1 MAPRRRESKPADT
14 PEIPETGAT
23 SEPTADATPAR
34 PRRTRMTADATTP
47 AAGDGR
53 APRRRRVHSHAP
65 AASLALLAGS
75 QAGAEQPGSAEGSAP
90 DGETEGQP
98 TAGPAIPQI
107 LPVLP
112 LRGGTVVFPLA
123 VVPLLVGQERSIK
136 LIDDVMRGDRL
147 VALVAQ
153 TSDAQEQAG
162 PDDLHQIGTAG
173 VIHQL
178 MRGADGTIRLVV
190 QGLERIKLGEF
201 EQAEPYLKA
210 RVIVAAETI
219 STGVETQGLRRALV
233 DLFRRLVP
241 LVEELPNELVG
252 AVESLEDPRQ
262 LAYLV
267 ASTIPLPGPT
277 RQELLEED
285 VLDTKMQRLVE
296 LLQHELAVR
305 ELGQKITTETRERMT
320 KAQREYFLREQLRAI
335 RRELGEEEEN
345 GDLGQLRKR
354 IEEVGL
360 PEEARREADREL
372 GRLANVP
379 PASPE
384 HGIIRTYLDWMAS
397 LPWST
402 LTGGEI
408 DVPKARQI
416 LDEDH
421 YDLEKIKDRILEYL
435 AVKKLRQER
444 QATAAELV
452 EDGSVETPAPNTQ
465 SETPTDRVAREPILC
480 FVGPPGVG
488 KTSLGQSIARSLG
501 RKFVR
506 ISLGGVHDES
516 EIRGHRR
523 TYIGALPGRIIQS
536 IRRAEAR
543 DPVFMLDEI
552 DKVGADWRGDPS
564 SALLEVLDP
573 AQNHSFVDNYLGVG
587 FDLSQVLFLTTANT
601 LDTIPAPLR
610 DRMEVLPLSGYTDD
624 EKVQIAR
631 TYLVPKQLTAH
642 GLRPEELTIEEGALR
657 AVIRGYTREAG
668 VRNLDREVA
677 TLCRKVAREIAE
689 GRTEPKVLTADD
701 VVHYLGRLRFID
713 EVAERTERP
722 GVATGL
728 AWTPTGGDVLFVE
741 ATCMPSRNEQL
752 ILTGMLGDVMR
763 ESAQAALSYIRAYGG
778 RLVGPG
784 KNGALG
790 SKRSGRKN
798 GAAVPACADLDGS
811 VFEGA
816 TIHLHV
822 PAGAIPKDGPSA
834 GVTMLTALASLAT
847 GRPVRS
853 DLAMTGEL
861 TLRGKVL
868 PIGGV
873 KEKVL
878 AAHRAGIKT
887 ILLPRQNERELE
899 EDVPPE
905 LRESLTIHFVDTA
918 EEVLAH
924 ALEPAAERTKASAPR
939 SKGKATAAK
948 GGTGPRAA
956 RGKSA
961 AG

>member
-1 MAPRRRESKPADT
+1 MAPRRRAAKAKSPGDAPDT
-14 PEIPETGAT
+14 PETIAESTT
-23 SEPTADATPAR
+23 SETT
-34 PRRTRMTADATTP
+34 TTP
-47 AAGDGR
+47 EAAESGD
-53 APRRRRVHSHAP
+53 AP
-65 AASLALLAGS
+65 ASAGS
-75 QAGAEQPGSAEGSAP
+75 DAPTEAIASDRADGAEPDDGSQGQGAP
-90 DGETEGQP
+90 T
-98 TAGPAIPQI
+98 IPDT
-107 LPVLP
+107 LPVMP
-112 LRGGTVVFPLA
+112 LRGGTVIFPLA

-153 TSDAQEQAG
+153 QSDTPEQAG
-162 PDDLHQIGTAG
+162 PEHIHEIGTAG

-178 MRGADGTIRLVV
+178 MRSQDGTVRLVV
-190 QGLERIKLGEF
+190 QGLERIKVGEYL
-201 EQAEPYLKA
+201 QTEPYLKA
-210 RVIVAAETI
+210 RVSIAQETI
-219 STGVETQGLRRALV
+219 STGVETQALRRALV

-241 LVEELPNELVG
+241 LIEELPNELIG
-252 AVESLEDPRQ
+252 AVETLEDPRQ
-262 LAYLV
+262 VAYLV
-267 ASTIPLPGPT
+267 ASTIPLPGPV

-285 VLDTKMQRLVE
+285 VLDVKLQRLVE

-335 RRELGEEEEN
+335 RRELGDEEEN
-345 GDLGQLRKR
+345 GEPAQLRKR
-354 IEEVGL
+354 IEEAGL

-372 GRLANVP
+372 SRLANVP

-397 LPWST
+397 LPWNK
-402 LTGGEI
+402 LTGGQI

-444 QATAAELV
+444 QATAAEV
-452 EDGSVETPAPNTQ
+452 IEDSSVETPAPNTQ

-488 KTSLGQSIARSLG
+488 KTSLGQSIARALG

-506 ISLGGVHDES
+506 ISLGGIHDEA

-523 TYIGALPGRIIQS
+523 TYIGALPGRIIQA

-573 AQNHSFVDNYLGVG
+573 AQNNSFTDNYLAVG

-610 DRMEVLPLSGYTDD
+610 DRMEVLQLSGYTDA
-624 EKVQIAR
+624 EKVQIAQ
-631 TYLVPKQLTAH
+631 TYLVPKQLAAH
-642 GLRPEELTIEEGALR
+642 GLRPEELSITEDALR
-657 AVIRGYTREAG
+657 SVIRGYTREAG

-677 TLCRKVAREIAE
+677 SLCRKVAREIAE
-689 GRTEPKVLTADD
+689 GRTEPKIVTPDD
-701 VVHYLGRLRFID
+701 VIQYLGRRRFID

-741 ATCMPSRNEQL
+741 ATCIPSKNEQL

-763 ESAQAALSYIRAYGG
+763 ESAQAALSYIRAYGNTLVKASARGGKGAG
-778 RLVGPG
+778 R
-784 KNGALG
+784 
-790 SKRSGRKN
+790 SSRKN
-798 GAAVPACADLDGS
+798 GTDAPGPACADLDGS

-899 EDVPPE
+899 EDVPAE
-905 LRESLTIHFVDTA
+905 LRDSLKIIYVDTA
-918 EEVLAH
+918 EDVLQN
-924 ALEPAAERTKASAPR
+924 ALEPAPDAASTKN
-939 SKGKATAAK
+939 GTARAAAGAK
-948 GGTGPRAA
+948 GGKGSRAA
-956 RGKSA
+956 SRSK
-961 AG
+961 

>member
-1 MAPRRRESKPADT
+1 MIMD
-14 PEIPETGAT
+14 PEAT
-23 SEPTADATPAR
+23 AEEVAEPTEAQAAEASPEPEQAD
-34 PRRTRMTADATTP
+34 
-47 AAGDGR
+47 
-53 APRRRRVHSHAP
+53 
-65 AASLALLAGS
+65 
-75 QAGAEQPGSAEGSAP
+75 SAEKTPTIP
-90 DGETEGQP
+90 D
-98 TAGPAIPQI
+98 A

-112 LRGGTVVFPLA
+112 LRGGTVIFPLA
-123 VVPLLVGQERSIK
+123 VVPLLVGQERSIR
-136 LIDDVMRGDRL
+136 LIDEVMRGDRM

-153 TSDAQEQAG
+153 RPDAPEQPG
-162 PDDLHQIGTAG
+162 PADLYEVGTAG

-178 MRGADGTIRLVV
+178 MRSPDGTIRLVL
-190 QGLERIKLGEF
+190 QGLERIRIG
-201 EQAEPYLKA
+201 QYTQTEPYLKA
-210 RVIVAAETI
+210 AVTVSPDTLDA
-219 STGVETQGLRRALV
+219 GVEAQGLRRAVV
-233 DLFRRLVP
+233 DLYRRLVP
-241 LVEELPNELVG
+241 LVEELPNELMG
-252 AVESLEDPRQ
+252 AAEGLEDPRQ
-262 LAYLV
+262 LAYLA
-267 ASTIPLPGPT
+267 ASTVPLTGPI
-277 RQELLEED
+277 RQELLEQDD
-285 VLDTKMQRLVE
+285 VVGKLQRLVE

-305 ELGQKITTETRERMT
+305 ELGQKITSETRERMT

-335 RRELGEEEEN
+335 RRELGDEDEEGEVS
-345 GDLGQLRKR
+345 QLRKR
-354 IEEVGL
+354 IEEAGL
-360 PEEARREADREL
+360 PEEARREAEREL

-397 LPWST
+397 LPWNT
-402 LTGGEI
+402 MTGSQI
-408 DVPKARQI
+408 DVPKARAI

-435 AVKKLRQER
+435 AVKKLRQDR
-444 QATAAELV
+444 QARAAEV
-452 EDGSVETPAPNTQ
+452 IEDGNVDTPAPNTQ

-488 KTSLGQSIARSLG
+488 KTSLGQSIARALG

-506 ISLGGVHDES
+506 ISLGGVHDEA

-523 TYIGALPGRIIQS
+523 TYIGALPGRIIQA
-536 IRRAEAR
+536 IKRAEAR

-573 AQNHSFVDNYLGVG
+573 AQNYNFVDNYLSVA

-610 DRMEVLPLSGYTDD
+610 DRMEVLQLSGYTDE
-624 EKVQIAR
+624 EKVQIAL
-631 TYLVPKQLTAH
+631 TYLIPKQIAAH
-642 GLRPEELTIEEGALR
+642 GLRAEELMFEPDALR

-677 TLCRKVAREIAE
+677 SLCRKVAREIAE
-689 GRTEPKVLTADD
+689 GRTDPVILHADD
-701 VVHYLGRLRFID
+701 VLRYLGRPRFID
-713 EVAERTERP
+713 EVAERTNRP

-728 AWTPTGGDVLFVE
+728 AWTASGGDVLFVE
-741 ATCMPSRNEQL
+741 ATCMPSKSEQL

-778 RLVGPG
+778 NLVGPWRD
-784 KNGALG
+784 GAKG
-790 SKRSGRKN
+790 GRKN
-798 GAAVPACADLDGS
+798 GKHARNGGVDSGTVPPCTDLDGR
-811 VFEGA
+811 VFEDA
-816 TIHLHV
+816 TVHLHV

-868 PIGGV
+868 PIGGL
-873 KEKVL
+873 KEKIL

-887 ILLPRQNERELE
+887 VLIPRQNERDL
-899 EDVPPE
+899 EDVPADLLDSMEIIP
-905 LRESLTIHFVDTA
+905 VDTA
-918 EEVLAH
+918 EEVLDR
-924 ALEPAAERTKASAPR
+924 ALEPLASGVPR
-939 SKGKATAAK
+939 NGKVSGKAKKSAKANGTATGKAAAK
-948 GGTGPRAA
+948 A
-956 RGKSA
+956 KK
-961 AG
+961 